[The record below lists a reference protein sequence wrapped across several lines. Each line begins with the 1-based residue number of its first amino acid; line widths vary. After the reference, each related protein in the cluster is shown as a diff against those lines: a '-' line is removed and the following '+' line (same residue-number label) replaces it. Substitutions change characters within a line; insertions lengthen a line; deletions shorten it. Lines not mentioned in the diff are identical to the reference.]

1 MVDKEKKMIFGI
13 GIVFLFL
20 ATVTFSYAY
29 FTATLVNNNVKDQV
43 VQTGTLELT
52 YTDGPEIVMNNIKP
66 GNTIT
71 KEISVK
77 NTGTLDTS
85 YNLVWK
91 ELINE
96 ITNDEMVI
104 EATCTRLNSSGVEEG
119 TCESLSSTPIKRI
132 KIKENVLVESNIT
145 HKYNITITFK
155 ETNAEQNYNQGK
167 NFTGTLGIN
176 EYVDNT
182 PIYCTFDGEMV
193 QGAEYVNGQ
202 YTYRYKQKG
211 AYSSSDLSWTNIEE
225 DGWGVQ
231 LTDKTSTEPV
241 TSKLCTH
248 INNKPVTSMSYMFA
262 GSEASTIDLSS
273 FNTSNVTNMKG
284 MFYGSRG
291 FLGPM
296 NSINN
301 YNEIGNGNI
310 VQMASVSDETLNLDL
325 NNFEI
330 SKVINMKEM
339 FYEPGEFIESVNN
352 INNLNKYNVIDNISS
367 IQEIAVGD
375 KGLILDLINFD
386 TSNVTNMS
394 EMFAWNE
401 ATTIDLSSFDT
412 SNVTDMNDMFR
423 ISAATTLDL
432 SSFNTSNVTDM
443 SGMFLSSAVK
453 NLNLSNFDT
462 SKVTNM
468 SNMFDSSAYATLD
481 LSSFDTSN
489 VTDMT
494 AMFASCEATT
504 LDVSSFDTSNVTN
517 MNSMFHNSAA
527 TTLNL
532 SNFDTRKVTNM
543 SNMFD
548 SSAATILDLSSFDTS
563 KVTDMSGM
571 FRWSKAT
578 TLDLSNF
585 DTSKVTDMR
594 EMFYNCNNLKTIY
607 ASDKFNTNSITSSYT
622 YNMFKGSSNLVGGA
636 GTTYNSSY
644 VDKTYARI
652 DGGTSS
658 PGYFTLKN
666 N

>member
-66 GNTIT
+66 GTTIT

-91 ELINE
+91 KLINE
-96 ITNDEMVI
+96 IINDEMVI

-132 KIKENVLVESNIT
+132 KIKENVSIEANIT

-167 NFTGTLGIN
+167 KFTGTLGIN

-202 YTYRYKQKG
+202 YTYRYMQEG
-211 AYSSSDLSWTNIEE
+211 DYSESGLAWTNISD

-231 LTDKTSTEPV
+231 LTDKTSTDPV
-241 TSKLCTH
+241 TSKLCTY
-248 INNKPVTSMSYMFA
+248 INNKPVVSMSFMFA
-262 GSEASTIDLSS
+262 GSDATTIDLSS
-273 FNTSNVTNMKG
+273 FNTSNVTNM
-284 MFYGSRG
+284 S
-291 FLGPM
+291 
-296 NSINN
+296 
-301 YNEIGNGNI
+301 
-310 VQMASVSDETLNLDL
+310 
-325 NNFEI
+325 
-330 SKVINMKEM
+330 
-339 FYEPGEFIESVNN
+339 
-352 INNLNKYNVIDNISS
+352 
-367 IQEIAVGD
+367 
-375 KGLILDLINFD
+375 
-386 TSNVTNMS
+386 
-394 EMFAWNE
+394 
-401 ATTIDLSSFDT
+401 
-412 SNVTDMNDMFR
+412 DMFGGD
-423 ISAATTLDL
+423 SSATTLDL
-432 SSFNTSNVTDM
+432 SSFNTSKVNNM
-443 SGMFLSSAVK
+443 KSMFYGSSAT
-453 NLNLSNFDT
+453 F
-462 SKVTNM
+462 
-468 SNMFDSSAYATLD
+468 LD
-481 LSSFDTSN
+481 LSN
-489 VTDMT
+489 
-494 AMFASCEATT
+494 
-504 LDVSSFDTSNVTN
+504 FDTSNVTN
-517 MNSMFHNSAA
+517 MNWMFSESAA
-527 TTLNL
+527 TT
-532 SNFDTRKVTNM
+532 
-543 SNMFD
+543 
-548 SSAATILDLSSFDTS
+548 LDLSSFDTS
-563 KVTDMSGM
+563 KVTDMSYM
-571 FRWSKAT
+571 FFGSSATFLDLSNFNTSSVTNMSYMFSGSAAT

-585 DTSKVTDMR
+585 NTSKVTDMSWMFAETVATIINLSNFDTSNVTDMSHMFSWTKFKNIDLSSFNTIKVTNMR
-594 EMFYNCNNLKTIY
+594 DMFFKSLATTMDLSSFNTSNVIEMEFMFNSCGNLKAIY
-607 ASDKFNTNSITSSYT
+607 ASDNFSTNAVTLAN
-622 YNMFKGSSNLVGGA
+622 NMFTGSSNLVGGA
-636 GTTYNSSY
+636 GTTYNSSF

>member
-66 GNTIT
+66 GTTIT

-91 ELINE
+91 KLINE
-96 ITNDEMVI
+96 IINDEMVI

-132 KIKENVLVESNIT
+132 KIKENVSIEANIT

-167 NFTGTLGIN
+167 KFTGTLGIN

-202 YTYRYKQKG
+202 YTYRYMQEG
-211 AYSSSDLSWTNIEE
+211 DYSESGLAWTNISD

-231 LTDKTSTEPV
+231 LTDKTSTDPV
-241 TSKLCTH
+241 TSKLCTY
-248 INNKPVTSMSYMFA
+248 INNKPVVSMSFMFA
-262 GSEASTIDLSS
+262 GSDATTIDLSS
-273 FNTSNVTNMKG
+273 FNTSNVTNM
-284 MFYGSRG
+284 S
-291 FLGPM
+291 
-296 NSINN
+296 
-301 YNEIGNGNI
+301 
-310 VQMASVSDETLNLDL
+310 
-325 NNFEI
+325 
-330 SKVINMKEM
+330 
-339 FYEPGEFIESVNN
+339 
-352 INNLNKYNVIDNISS
+352 
-367 IQEIAVGD
+367 
-375 KGLILDLINFD
+375 
-386 TSNVTNMS
+386 
-394 EMFAWNE
+394 
-401 ATTIDLSSFDT
+401 
-412 SNVTDMNDMFR
+412 DMFGGD
-423 ISAATTLDL
+423 SSATTLDL
-432 SSFNTSNVTDM
+432 SSFNTSKVNNM
-443 SGMFLSSAVK
+443 KSMFYGSSAT
-453 NLNLSNFDT
+453 F
-462 SKVTNM
+462 
-468 SNMFDSSAYATLD
+468 LD
-481 LSSFDTSN
+481 LSN
-489 VTDMT
+489 
-494 AMFASCEATT
+494 
-504 LDVSSFDTSNVTN
+504 FDTSNVTN
-517 MNSMFHNSAA
+517 MNWMFSESAA
-527 TTLNL
+527 TT
-532 SNFDTRKVTNM
+532 
-543 SNMFD
+543 
-548 SSAATILDLSSFDTS
+548 LDLSSFDTS
-563 KVTDMSGM
+563 KVTDMSYM
-571 FRWSKAT
+571 FSGSAAT

-585 DTSKVTDMR
+585 NTSKVTDMSWMFAETVATIINLSNFDTSNVTDMSHMFSWTKFKNIDLSSFNTIKVTNMR
-594 EMFYNCNNLKTIY
+594 DMFFKSLATTMDLSSFNTSNVIEMEFMFNSCGNLKAIY
-607 ASDKFNTNSITSSYT
+607 ASDNFSTNAVTLAN
-622 YNMFKGSSNLVGGA
+622 NMFTGSSNLVGGA
-636 GTTYNSSY
+636 GTTYNSSF

>member
-66 GNTIT
+66 GTTIT

-91 ELINE
+91 KLINE
-96 ITNDEMVI
+96 IINDEMVI

-132 KIKENVLVESNIT
+132 KIKENVSIEANIT

-167 NFTGTLGIN
+167 KFTGTLGIN

-202 YTYRYKQKG
+202 YTYRYMQEG
-211 AYSSSDLSWTNIEE
+211 DYSESGLAWTNISD

-231 LTDKTSTEPV
+231 LTDKTSTDPV
-241 TSKLCTH
+241 TSKLCTY
-248 INNKPVTSMSYMFA
+248 INNKPVVSMSFMFA
-262 GSEASTIDLSS
+262 GSDATTIDLSS
-273 FNTSNVTNMKG
+273 FNTSNVT
-284 MFYGSRG
+284 Y
-291 FLGPM
+291 
-296 NSINN
+296 
-301 YNEIGNGNI
+301 
-310 VQMASVSDETLNLDL
+310 
-325 NNFEI
+325 
-330 SKVINMKEM
+330 
-339 FYEPGEFIESVNN
+339 
-352 INNLNKYNVIDNISS
+352 
-367 IQEIAVGD
+367 
-375 KGLILDLINFD
+375 
-386 TSNVTNMS
+386 MS
-394 EMFAWNE
+394 
-401 ATTIDLSSFDT
+401 
-412 SNVTDMNDMFR
+412 DMFGGD
-423 ISAATTLDL
+423 SSATTLDL
-432 SSFNTSNVTDM
+432 SSFNTSKVNNM
-443 SGMFLSSAVK
+443 KSMFYGSSAT
-453 NLNLSNFDT
+453 F
-462 SKVTNM
+462 
-468 SNMFDSSAYATLD
+468 LD
-481 LSSFDTSN
+481 LSN
-489 VTDMT
+489 
-494 AMFASCEATT
+494 
-504 LDVSSFDTSNVTN
+504 FDTSNVTN
-517 MNSMFHNSAA
+517 MNWMFSESAA
-527 TTLNL
+527 TT
-532 SNFDTRKVTNM
+532 
-543 SNMFD
+543 
-548 SSAATILDLSSFDTS
+548 LDLSSFDTS
-563 KVTDMSGM
+563 KVTDMSYM
-571 FRWSKAT
+571 FFGSSATFLDLSNFNTSSVTNMSYMFSGSAAT

-585 DTSKVTDMR
+585 NTSKVTDMSWMFAETVATIINLSNFDTSNVTDMSHMFSWTKFKNIDLSSFNTIKVTNMR
-594 EMFYNCNNLKTIY
+594 DMFFKSLATTMDLSSFNTSNVIEMEFMFNSCGNLKAIY
-607 ASDKFNTNSITSSYT
+607 ASDNFSTNAVTLAN
-622 YNMFKGSSNLVGGA
+622 NMFTGSSNLVGGA
-636 GTTYNSSY
+636 GTTYNSSF